1 MAPKSKPAPLSIPDT
16 SNPSLPVVAPPKH
29 SQHDT
34 RDVANAR
41 QYLHEDLTMT
51 SLRYLKMSQ
60 AALNQAS
67 ENPSLSTLDHV
78 VISIL
83 KNAIKF
89 GDQNRIEFLLSRI
102 VGKPPVMV
110 GFGLDTSTRMDI
122 PFPDVA
128 HLSESELAEFTR
140 LYHKSLEQFR
150 VPDGSNGFKYVAK

>member
-1 MAPKSKPAPLSIPDT
+1 MAPKNKATPLPIPDT
-16 SNPSLPVVAPPKH
+16 SLPTVPEVQSPKRH
-29 SQHDT
+29 QTDP

-51 SLRYLKMSQ
+51 SLKYLKMSQ
-60 AALNQAS
+60 NALNQAS
-67 ENPSLSTLDHV
+67 ENPNLSTLDHV

-128 HLSESELAEFTR
+128 HLSEAELAEFTR